1 MRGAPSV
8 PWWVLVAVIAAGCAA
23 PSGAA
28 APGRPSCPS
37 IETFAAQLIDVGITY
52 DYEPS
57 RSPAELA
64 ERVDMVVRGE
74 LTGDVIDQPRASDA
88 DDAHVGYEIVVGEI
102 LAGEVADGSGTVVV
116 SVPYN
121 SFHTDAR
128 AFANAARPGVPVV
141 VFASATP
148 HVPGGLTTAAME
160 GFATGCEGAAPV
172 GWVGQSGEWSAMTS
186 LDDVATAVTTG
197 TE

>member
-1 MRGAPSV
+1 
-8 PWWVLVAVIAAGCAA
+8 VLVAVIAAGCAA
-23 PSGAA
+23 PSGVA
-28 APGRPSCPS
+28 APGAPSCSS
-37 IETFAAQLIDVGITY
+37 IEAFAAQLVDVGITY

-88 DDAHVGYEIVVGEI
+88 DDAYVGYEITVAEV

-121 SFHTDAR
+121 PFHTDVR

-148 HVPGGLTTAAME
+148 HVPGGLTAAAVE

-172 GWVGQSGEWSAMTS
+172 GWVGRSREWSTMTS
-186 LDDVATAVTTG
+186 LDDVATAVTSA

>member
-1 MRGAPSV
+1 MRGAASV
-8 PWWVLVAVIAAGCAA
+8 AGWVPVVAILTGCAA
-23 PSGAA
+23 SGGAA
-28 APGRPSCPS
+28 APGPPSCPS
-37 IETFAAQLIDVGITY
+37 IESFAAQLVDVGITY

-57 RSPAELA
+57 SSPAELA
-64 ERVDMVVRGE
+64 ERVDVVIRGE

-88 DDAHVGYEIVVGEI
+88 DDAYIGYEITVDEV
-102 LAGEVADGSGTVVV
+102 LAGEVADGSDTVVV

-121 SFHTDAR
+121 PFHTDAR

-148 HVPGGLTTAAME
+148 HVPGGLTTAAVE

-172 GWVGQSGEWSAMTS
+172 GWVGRSGEWSAMTS
-186 LDDVATAVTTG
+186 LDDVATAVTSA

>member
-1 MRGAPSV
+1 MRSAPSV
-8 PWWVLVAVIAAGCAA
+8 PRWVLTAVIAAGCAA
-23 PSGAA
+23 PSGVA
-28 APGRPSCPS
+28 APGPPSCPS
-37 IETFAAQLIDVGITY
+37 IETFAAQLVDVGITY

-64 ERVDMVVRGE
+64 ERVDVVVRGE
-74 LTGDVIDQPRASDA
+74 LTGEVIDQPRASDA
-88 DDAHVGYEIVVGEI
+88 DDPYVGYEIMVDEV
-102 LAGEVADGSGTVVV
+102 LAGEIADGSDTVVV

-121 SFHTDAR
+121 PFHTDAR
-128 AFANAARPGVPVV
+128 AFDNAARPGVPVV

-148 HVPGGLTTAAME
+148 DVPGGLTTAAME

-172 GWVGQSGEWSAMTS
+172 GWVGRSGEWSEMTS